1 MSIRVP
7 SCGLVFNIF
16 VNDLNS
22 GTGYTFSRFA
32 DDTNLSGTGDIEGG
46 EVLETGCPQKVW
58 IPHPWGRSEP
68 GWMGTLRSLPT

>member
-22 GTGYTFSRFA
+22 GIGYTFSRFV
-32 DDTNLSGTGDIEGG
+32 DDTNLSGTDDIKGG
-46 EVLETGCPQKVW
+46 EVLEQLE
-58 IPHPWGRSEP
+58 HPWGCSEQ